1 MRPLVLSLVAAL
13 FGMAAAQAAS
23 PYPVHIERQ
32 RGETLII
39 KHTPVP
45 AGIGVR
51 KVYRTKVLHVRK
63 VRRVKTIAVRKVYR
77 RPIVPAEYSD
87 YREYVFHSAIA
98 GGCRDAGYV
107 RALLPNGAPVA
118 LHKDVCEG
126 IAPIS
131 SLPGRY

>member
-1 MRPLVLSLVAAL
+1 MRPLVLSLAAAL
-13 FGMAAAQAAS
+13 FGAVAAHAAS

-32 RGETLII
+32 RGQTLII

-45 AGIGVR
+45 TRIGVQT
-51 KVYRTKVLHVRK
+51 VYRAKVLQVRK
-63 VRRVKTIAVRKVYR
+63 VRRAKTAAVRKVYHR
-77 RPIVPAEYSD
+77 RTVPAEPTD
-87 YREYVFHSAIA
+87 YREYVFNAA
-98 GGCRDAGYV
+98 CRDGGYV
-107 RALLPNGAPVA
+107 RGRLPNGHPLV